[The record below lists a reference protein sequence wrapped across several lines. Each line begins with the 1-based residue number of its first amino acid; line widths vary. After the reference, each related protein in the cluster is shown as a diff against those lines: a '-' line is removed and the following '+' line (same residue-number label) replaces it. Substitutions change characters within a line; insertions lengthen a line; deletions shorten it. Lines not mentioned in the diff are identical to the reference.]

1 MNEITIKPPSSDKP
15 GHLRRFKRL
24 ADVQARFN
32 SGDIDAVDD
41 AVDIILSECDVVVPG
56 MSWLSLWLLVVKR
69 ITSNERNHHQAPADD
84 KPGYLRR
91 FKRLADTNRFNSGDL
106 DAVADVLISSLM
118 SAM

>member
-41 AVDIILSECDVVVPG
+41 AVDIILSECDVVVPTDIDPKEALLD
-56 MSWLSLWLLVVKR
+56 LSK
-69 ITSNERNHHQAPADD
+69 DD
-84 KPGYLRR
+84 FYN
-91 FKRLADTNRFNSGDL
+91 A
-106 DAVADVLISSLM
+106 M
-118 SAM
+118 SAVIGGRGVDPRNGD